1 MILYD
6 SRRVSSYAGVGVSN
20 SFVAVTFVLV
30 QAFKSPQSDSIE
42 FSLPPFS
49 LFPKLP
55 KILKKLCDTY
65 QYPRYIIQSFNL
77 FDYYIK
83 YLKLFSIKIK
93 ENFYINLIIRL
104 IQLYNNRKQ

>member
-30 QAFKSPQSDSIE
+30 RASKSPVRLDRVFIVIFFVVLQAPKDIE
-42 FSLPPFS
+42 
-49 LFPKLP
+49 
-55 KILKKLCDTY
+55 KIL
-65 QYPRYIIQSFNL
+65 RYLSIIQSFNL

-83 YLKLFSIKIK
+83 YLKLFSIKMRKNI
-93 ENFYINLIIRL
+93 YVDLIIRS
-104 IQLYNNRKQ
+104 IQLYNNRKQRN